1 MASYRDSRVTRG
13 DRERDQ
19 DRYNEREHRRE
30 RDGRDPARDRR
41 DYPETPRGGAQLNE
55 FFVDGEGIH
64 REVMQ
69 RELCKYLGP
78 DALSRPGTYNG
89 AKGYIVRAN
98 MIEDLKKLSREY
110 EREKREMSSRGY
122 QGSLLRASPTAAPP
136 NHSSDMSYMDSRT
149 RERHDAVEPYDQAT
163 RFMYQDPYHPDQYRE
178 RLPEGRLPPGYPSA
192 GGAYQTGS
200 NYSSQNPS
208 YPSGTGYPPSAAYP
222 PGTSYPQGTTY
233 PLVTAP
239 YPSTSGYVTSG
250 FPSTAG
256 IPGARNEPN
265 YIYTEQ
271 SGDFSNPGYPYPQPG
286 SYSTNTQGRE
296 PRAAANFPYVT
307 SPQDS
312 SIRGIVDD
320 RDYAMYNQQM
330 MSGQPGRTGH
340 PAPSR
345 STPTGYDASLQ
356 PQPRD
361 PFGSRSEPSRDDR
374 RRR

>member
-1 MASYRDSRVTRG
+1 MASFRDRGGVTR
-13 DRERDQ
+13 DREREP

-30 RDGRDPARDRR
+30 RDGRDPARGRE
-41 DYPETPRGGAQLNE
+41 YPEPARGGAQLNE

-78 DALSRPGTYNG
+78 EALSRPGTYNG
-89 AKGYIVRAN
+89 AKGYIVKAN

-110 EREKREMSSRGY
+110 ERERREMSSRGY
-122 QGSLLRASPTAAPP
+122 Q
-136 NHSSDMSYMDSRT
+136 DVSYMDSRT
-149 RERHDAVEPYDQAT
+149 RERHDAVEPYDSST
-163 RFMYQDPYHPDQYRE
+163 RYVYQDSYHPDQYRE
-178 RLPEGRLPPGYPSA
+178 RFPEGRLPPGYLPS
-192 GGAYQTGS
+192 GGGHQTGS

-208 YPSGTGYPPSAAYP
+208 YPSGTVYPPNAAYP

-233 PLVTAP
+233 PLVTAA
-239 YPSTSGYVTSG
+239 YPSSSGYVTSG
-250 FPSTAG
+250 FPSTTG

-271 SGDFSNPGYPYPQPG
+271 SGDYPNSGYSYQQQGTYPT
-286 SYSTNTQGRE
+286 STQGRE
-296 PRAAANFPYVT
+296 PRSAANFPYVT
-307 SPQDS
+307 LPQDS
-312 SIRGIVDD
+312 SMRGIVDD
-320 RDYAMYNQQM
+320 RDYAAMYNQQM
-330 MSGQPGRTGH
+330 MPGQPGRAGH

-345 STPTGYDASLQ
+345 STPTGYEPPLQ

-361 PFGSRSEPSRDDR
+361 AFGRSEPSRDDR